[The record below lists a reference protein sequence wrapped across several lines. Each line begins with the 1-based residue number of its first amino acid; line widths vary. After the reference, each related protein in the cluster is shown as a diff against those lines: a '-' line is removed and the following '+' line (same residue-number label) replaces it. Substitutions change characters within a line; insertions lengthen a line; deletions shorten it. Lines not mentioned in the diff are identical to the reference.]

1 MKNLFAPTHG
11 KSNTKIYQRWS
22 SMKARCYCKSATNYS
37 HYGGRGI
44 TMCDE
49 WKSNFM
55 NFYQW
60 AIENGYKE
68 DLTIERI
75 ENNGRYEPSN
85 CKWITM
91 KEQNQNKSNRRIITV
106 NGISKSQKEWAN
118 IIGISDVCIIHARQ
132 KGKNM
137 EEYITAHL
145 KKKGLLIS

>member
-11 KSNTKIYQRWS
+11 KSKTKIYQRWS
-22 SMKARCYCKSATNYS
+22 SMKTRCYCKSDTNYS

-55 NFYQW
+55 SFYQW

-118 IIGISDVCIIHARQ
+118 IIGISDVCIIQARQ

-145 KKKGLLIS
+145 KKKGLLRR